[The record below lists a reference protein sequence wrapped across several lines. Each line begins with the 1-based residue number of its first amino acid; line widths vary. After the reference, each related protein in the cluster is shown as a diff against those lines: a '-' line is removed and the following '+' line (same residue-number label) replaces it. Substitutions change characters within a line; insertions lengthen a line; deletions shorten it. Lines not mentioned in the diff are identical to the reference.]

1 MALRRNSRESSA
13 PRIVIVFP
21 ILMMLVFPFAVN
33 MEIKNVNLVVVD
45 NARSALSREQIEKC
59 SESGYFK
66 IVDIRDDPALTQDLM
81 DKNTADAM
89 RSIFLK
95 GSSLLDVWYDVAGL
109 FAIGVT
115 AVTVAIAGYKK
126 TT

>member
-1 MALRRNSRESSA
+1 MGYYVPYLASYHGHSGLGL
-13 PRIVIVFP
+13 IVS
-21 ILMMLVFPFAVN
+21 N
-33 MEIKNVNLVVVD
+33 HSD
-45 NARSALSREQIEKC
+45 NAQQAMFVMMFSVLIFMLM
-59 SESGYFK
+59 SGVFTPISSMPAWARAITYVNPLRYF
-66 IVDIRDDPALTQDLM
+66 
-81 DKNTADAM
+81 ADAM

-126 TT
+126 TA